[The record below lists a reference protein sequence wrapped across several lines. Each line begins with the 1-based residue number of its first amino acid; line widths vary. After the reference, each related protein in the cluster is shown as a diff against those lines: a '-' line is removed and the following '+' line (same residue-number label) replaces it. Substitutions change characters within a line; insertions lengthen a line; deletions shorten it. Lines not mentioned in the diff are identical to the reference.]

1 MAQDMIQAVRQA
13 ELSAEQIEKS
23 AASESEVILKKA
35 QMQTEQLIA
44 YMTEEAKKQAEKALE
59 DAKTKGEAMMKEALD
74 SVNQELAVLQQ
85 NAKANED
92 KAVQAIMAEL
102 I

>member
-1 MAQDMIQAVRQA
+1 M
-13 ELSAEQIEKS
+13 
-23 AASESEVILKKA
+23 KKKK
-35 QMQTEQLIA
+35 
-44 YMTEEAKKQAEKALE
+44 KKQAEKALE